1 VTDPI
6 STDRLVLTP
15 LRVEDADE
23 MAAVLAADDLYTFI
37 GGTPPTAEQLR
48 HRYGRQVTGGSEDER
63 WHNWIVRTA
72 GEAVGYVQA
81 TVAGGQAEIAWVIG
95 EPWQGNGYAAEAAT
109 AVVGWLGGQGV
120 ERVVAHVHPD
130 HEASNGVARR
140 LGLQPTGDFHDGER
154 RWALDL
160 SRPSTAAG

>member
-37 GGTPPTAEQLR
+37 GGAAPTADQLR
-48 HRYGRQVTGGSEDER
+48 DRYGRQVTGGSEDER
-63 WHNWIVRTA
+63 WHNC
-72 GEAVGYVQA
+72 
-81 TVAGGQAEIAWVIG
+81 
-95 EPWQGNGYAAEAAT
+95 
-109 AVVGWLGGQGV
+109 
-120 ERVVAHVHPD
+120 PD

-140 LGLQPTGDFHDGER
+140 WT
-154 RWALDL
+154 LDL
-160 SRPSTAAG
+160 RRPSTDAG

>member
-1 VTDPI
+1 MTEPI

-23 MAAVLAADDLYTFI
+23 MEVVLQARDLYRFI
-37 GGTPPTAEQLR
+37 GGTPPTADQLR
-48 HRYGRQVTGGSEDER
+48 HRYGRQVAGGSEHER
-63 WHNWIVRTA
+63 WHNWIVRTE

-81 TVAGGQAEIAWVIG
+81 TVTGEQAEIAWVIG
-95 EPWQGNGYAAEAAT
+95 KTRQGKGYASEAAT
-109 AVVGWLGGQGV
+109 AMVGWLGGQGI
-120 ERVVAHVHPD
+120 ERVVAHIHPD

-154 RWALDL
+154 RWTLDL
-160 SRPSTAAG
+160 RQPSTDAG